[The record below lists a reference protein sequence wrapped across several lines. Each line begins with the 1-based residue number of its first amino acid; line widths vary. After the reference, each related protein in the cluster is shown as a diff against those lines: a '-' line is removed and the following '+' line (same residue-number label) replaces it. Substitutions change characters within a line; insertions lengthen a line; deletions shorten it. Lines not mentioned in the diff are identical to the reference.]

1 MLMRQ
6 KYPKLHQS
14 SLASVMHA
22 IRAAYLYTLGYHPNA
37 TTTPA
42 PLPTLDP
49 PPPRRHSK
57 EESFVY
63 SLEHLYPTAATIVTE
78 SLAPSSASTPA
89 PSVSTLAPWSVAATT
104 TPTNPMAP
112 LDNTEGSTTT
122 TTATT
127 SEKKLM
133 VPIKTISDLIS
144 DLGLRVPCV
153 EEAALL
159 SNWTTLYL
167 AEFSYAS
174 PDDVRVGNQK
184 WIGSYHESDL
194 QFAFGLPFLGLV
206 NTLRA
211 PLDRS
216 VAAAL
221 MKLLV
226 SFAKYGVPEVGGGVE
241 WPAYEQTHPV
251 HLQISANITLGYNLV
266 KQR

>member
-1 MLMRQ
+1 
-6 KYPKLHQS
+6 
-14 SLASVMHA
+14 
-22 IRAAYLYTLGYHPNA
+22 
-37 TTTPA
+37 
-42 PLPTLDP
+42 
-49 PPPRRHSK
+49 
-57 EESFVY
+57 
-63 SLEHLYPTAATIVTE
+63 
-78 SLAPSSASTPA
+78 
-89 PSVSTLAPWSVAATT
+89 
-104 TPTNPMAP
+104 
-112 LDNTEGSTTT
+112 
-122 TTATT
+122 
-127 SEKKLM
+127 M

-174 PDDVRVGNQK
+174 PDDIRVGNQK

-194 QFAFGLPFLGLV
+194 QFVFGLPFLGLV

-221 MKLLV
+221 MRLLV
-226 SFAKYGVPEVGGGVE
+226 SFAKHGVPEVGGGVE

-266 KQR
+266 KKRLCFWKSLLLIHPLHTPVRIHPLHTPVSIHSVRTAVVVGCILHLQEWVVKDFEIEEKEEIKKGGTER